1 LLPDAEQWTNGG
13 KSRGSSVAHPAGL
26 RVEQTFERQLA
37 GDQQLPLLA
46 GCAQW
51 QMRLIAAIENLRFL
65 QRDLNNYQTC
75 Y

>member
-46 GCAQW
+46 
-51 QMRLIAAIENLRFL
+51 
-65 QRDLNNYQTC
+65 DLGPSTSRNILHGV
-75 Y
+75 

>member
-46 GCAQW
+46 ELSLTPKPWLGQQLLSQPGRDA
-51 QMRLIAAIENLRFL
+51 AAIF
-65 QRDLNNYQTC
+65 
-75 Y
+75 